1 MISAK
6 MKEGKEPSHHLPQG
20 KILPHTWRPRM
31 RYLPNLLLTLTLV
44 LFSSTSTS
52 AYPSI
57 SAAIDRF
64 VSTLYPKGSHYF
76 WVINN
81 TTTESPEEMIV
92 DLNTSVRNLPDD
104 EPTESRFLLLVVEG
118 ELLAA
123 QKIPL
128 NANVDCQSDEEV

>member
-1 MISAK
+1 
-6 MKEGKEPSHHLPQG
+6 MKKQPSPYTPQG
-20 KILPHTWRPRM
+20 NLYLIPWRPPM
-31 RYLPNLLLTLTLV
+31 RYLPKFFLALCLI
-44 LFSSTSTS
+44 LFSSTGTL
-52 AYPSI
+52 ANTSI
-57 SAAIDRF
+57 STAIDRF
-64 VSTLYPKGSHYF
+64 VSNLYPKGSHYF

-92 DLNTSVRNLPDD
+92 DLNTSVRNLPEE

-128 NANVDCQSDEEV
+128 NAIVDCQSDEEV

>member
-1 MISAK
+1 
-6 MKEGKEPSHHLPQG
+6 
-20 KILPHTWRPRM
+20 M
-31 RYLPNLLLTLTLV
+31 RYLPTLILAFFLV
-44 LFSSTSTS
+44 FFSFTSTS
-52 AYPSI
+52 AHPSI
-57 SAAIDRF
+57 STAIDLF
-64 VSTLYPKGSHYF
+64 VSNLYPKGSHYF

-92 DLNTSVRNLPDD
+92 DLNTSVRNLP
-104 EPTESRFLLLVVEG
+104 EEAPTESRFLLLVVEG

>member
-1 MISAK
+1 
-6 MKEGKEPSHHLPQG
+6 
-20 KILPHTWRPRM
+20 M
-31 RYLPNLLLTLTLV
+31 RYLPNLFLALSLV
-44 LFSSTSTS
+44 FFSSTSTS

-57 SAAIDRF
+57 STAIDRF

-81 TTTESPEEMIV
+81 TTTDSPEEIIV
-92 DLNTSVRNLPDD
+92 DLNTSVRNLPED

>member
-1 MISAK
+1 
-6 MKEGKEPSHHLPQG
+6 
-20 KILPHTWRPRM
+20 M
-31 RYLPNLLLTLTLV
+31 RYLPTLILAFFLV
-44 LFSSTSTS
+44 FFSFTSTS
-52 AYPSI
+52 AHPSI
-57 SAAIDRF
+57 STAIDRF
-64 VSTLYPKGSHYF
+64 VSNLYPKGSHYF

-92 DLNTSVRNLPDD
+92 DLNTSVRNLP
-104 EPTESRFLLLVVEG
+104 EEAPTESRFLLLVVEG

>member
-1 MISAK
+1 
-6 MKEGKEPSHHLPQG
+6 
-20 KILPHTWRPRM
+20 M
-31 RYLPNLLLTLTLV
+31 RYLPNLLLTVTLV

-57 SAAIDRF
+57 STAIDRF

-92 DLNTSVRNLPDD
+92 DLNTSVRNLPED
-104 EPTESRFLLLVVEG
+104 EPTESRFLLLVVDG

>member
-1 MISAK
+1 
-6 MKEGKEPSHHLPQG
+6 
-20 KILPHTWRPRM
+20 M

-57 SAAIDRF
+57 STAIDRF

>member
-1 MISAK
+1 
-6 MKEGKEPSHHLPQG
+6 
-20 KILPHTWRPRM
+20 M
-31 RYLPNLLLTLTLV
+31 RYLPKFFLALCLI
-44 LFSSTSTS
+44 LFSSTGTL
-52 AYPSI
+52 ANTSI
-57 SAAIDRF
+57 STAIDRF
-64 VSTLYPKGSHYF
+64 VSNLYPKGSHYF

-92 DLNTSVRNLPDD
+92 DLNTSVRNLPEE

-128 NANVDCQSDEEV
+128 NAIVDCQSDEEV